1 MYLGLDVGGTKIA
14 AGLVNENYV
23 VVAKTEVETE
33 AFKGIN
39 GIVKNIHKAVD
50 ELGPD
55 TLDGVGIGFA
65 GQIDRYAGE
74 IIYSPNMP
82 TFRNIKMVDRIK
94 GDLEDLLTPGA
105 EVIIDNDANAFALA
119 EYKVGKG
126 KDTKNFIG
134 LTVGTGVGGGVII
147 NGELYHGMGFAS
159 ELGHMVIDLDGR
171 DAASGIQGTLEAYC
185 SGLSIQRI
193 YYEKTGQNK
202 KAFDIELDALKDNN
216 SPDYYVYMN
225 AGKALGMGLA
235 SIVNIFDPEMIV
247 IGGGIGR
254 SKLLVEHARD
264 ICHQNTFYKD
274 RKTTI
279 HQSELSNDANV
290 IGTAMLAMI

>member
-23 VVAKTEVETE
+23 VVAKTEVLTE
-33 AFKGIN
+33 AFRGID
-39 GIVKNIHKAVD
+39 GIIQNIHKAVN

-55 TLDGVGIGFA
+55 SLEGIGIGFA
-65 GQIDRYAGE
+65 GQIDRFAGE

-82 TFRNIKMVDRIK
+82 TFRNIKIVDKIK
-94 GDLEDLLTPGA
+94 DDFKDLLTPDA

-159 ELGHMVIDLDGR
+159 ELGHMVIDIDGR
-171 DAASGIQGTLEAYC
+171 DAPSGIKGTLEAYC
-185 SGLSIQRI
+185 SGLSIQRMF
-193 YYEKTGQNK
+193 YEKTGRNK
-202 KAFDIELDALKDNN
+202 KAFDIELEALKDNN
-216 SPDYYVYMN
+216 SPDYYVYMS
-225 AGKALGMGLA
+225 AGKALGLGLA
-235 SIVNIFDPEMIV
+235 TIVNIFDPEMIV
-247 IGGGIGR
+247 IGGGLGR
-254 SKLLVEHARD
+254 SRLLVEHARD
-264 ICHQNTFYKD
+264 ICHQNIFYKD
-274 RKTTI
+274 RKTDI
-279 HQSELSNDANV
+279 QQSELSNDANV
-290 IGTAMLAMI
+290 IGTAMLAMV